1 MSPRK
6 CGTSGS
12 PEPHPQTSGL
22 RSLRNRGLGQNVFGN
37 FFMPSE
43 EVFPKL
49 ERHEQRI
56 EVIKTYDSAFAKEA
70 SEEEEMDE
78 EAKAVLGPI
87 LDRRRC
93 TRR

>member
-1 MSPRK
+1 
-6 CGTSGS
+6 
-12 PEPHPQTSGL
+12 
-22 RSLRNRGLGQNVFGN
+22 
-37 FFMPSE
+37 MPSE